1 MNANELKRLINNV
14 ADFPSPGILFR
25 DISPLLADGR
35 AYRTA
40 LDQMAEQLAA
50 FEWTAIAGIEARG
63 FIFAAPLA
71 ATLGK
76 PFYPVRKAG
85 KLPVVGARA
94 SYDLEYG
101 RDRLELPGGLPL
113 ADCRIA
119 IVDDVLATGGTALA
133 VKRMLDEAGAQIA
146 CLSFLIELLPLAGR
160 RRFGDIPVTSV
171 IRYAADE

>member
-1 MNANELKRLINNV
+1 MNASELKRFINDV

-35 AYRTA
+35 AYCAA
-40 LDQMAEQLAA
+40 LERMAEQLAA
-50 FEWTAIAGIEARG
+50 FECEAIAGIEARG

-85 KLPVVGARA
+85 KLPVVGARV

-113 ADCRIA
+113 AGSRIA
-119 IVDDVLATGGTALA
+119 IIDDVLATGGTALA
-133 VKRMLDEAGAQIA
+133 VRSMLDDAGARVVS
-146 CLSFLIELLPLAGR
+146 LNFLIELLPLAGR
-160 RRFGDIPVTSV
+160 QRFGDTPVTSV
-171 IRYAADE
+171 IRYAAGE